1 MWEGLL
7 ALLSIVWLDVVLSG
21 DNALVIGLAASAL
34 PPQLRRPAILC
45 GIGLAATIRILGA
58 ILFTYLLGIPG
69 IVLAGGLLLLW
80 VCWRLY
86 RDVGEKGPTGAE
98 MANAKTTENERQA
111 DGAGIMQALVSIA
124 VADVSMSIDN
134 VFAVASISRGNAL
147 LLVFGLVLS
156 IALMALA
163 ASLIVKLLVRHRWIS
178 YVGLVFL
185 VYVAGGMIWEGGIDL
200 ATAAHLPL
208 ADELSDFGDLVLLL
222 HRP

>member
-1 MWEGLL
+1 MSEGLL

-34 PPQLRRPAILC
+34 PPRLRRPAILC
-45 GIGLAATIRILGA
+45 GIGLAASIRILGA

-86 RDVGEKGPTGAE
+86 RDIGSRKSEAADIADERAAE
-98 MANAKTTENERQA
+98 PQRQSES
-111 DGAGIMQALVSIA
+111 AGIMQALVSIA
-124 VADVSMSIDN
+124 VADISMSLDN

-163 ASLIVKLLVRHRWIS
+163 ASLIAKLLVRHRWIS

-185 VYVAGGMIWEGGIDL
+185 VYVAGGMIWEGGVDL

-208 ADELSDFGDLVLLL
+208 AGDLSDLGDLVPMLD
-222 HRP
+222 RS